1 MKTVD
6 HYKNRLKEIQR
17 KKYKYK
23 AQKTN
28 AIKVIKNCIK
38 KAQKAQKQLVSKRA
52 AYRKYLKSPQWKSI
66 RTFIITS
73 RQYTCEKCL
82 NKFSENQLQVHHLT
96 YKRIFKEDM
105 MDLLLVC
112 EPCHKSLHSHK

>member
-38 KAQKAQKQLVSKRA
+38 KAQKSTKTTCKQKGCISQIPK
-52 AYRKYLKSPQWKSI
+52 
-66 RTFIITS
+66 ITTMEI
-73 RQYTCEKCL
+73 YKNFYY
-82 NKFSENQLQVHHLT
+82 NK
-96 YKRIFKEDM
+96 
-105 MDLLLVC
+105 
-112 EPCHKSLHSHK
+112 